1 MLRVTIKK
9 IAAIEVNKV
18 EMGTRTQKISSVMGQ
33 GAFGLV
39 KEVHGECSR
48 NVYQTPHDS
57 QESDKMKNKQKK
69 TNKKTEGRGEK
80 RNSNRKERRA
90 RRGRKK
96 EPNEDQKKI
105 KGTDHQ

>member
-1 MLRVTIKK
+1 MNLSVSIFCSVLFCFVLLDLPSISAKKHAACHNKK

-69 TNKKTEGRGEK
+69 TNKKTEGRGER
-80 RNSNRKERRA
+80 RN
-90 RRGRKK
+90 
-96 EPNEDQKKI
+96 
-105 KGTDHQ
+105 